1 MGRVPFSLSVYV
13 LVVVFPVGSAQTTFL
28 DKKEVT
34 ARVLDSVKRFPK
46 VNQAKVTDT
55 ASFTND
61 LGLDSLDQVELVMA
75 LEDEFKVDIPDA
87 EARHH

>member
-1 MGRVPFSLSVYV
+1 MF
-13 LVVVFPVGSAQTTFL
+13 FAVGSAQTTFL